1 MKQKIKMLLQGFLVA
16 FALTSEFHMPLQMAA
31 YESKLDYVIAS
42 IYELLGEYNFQFIL
56 MWIVGTTF
64 FYFFREKA
72 KPKKNTSI
80 LLAAFFALCLVFG
93 NSYFKTNTLVYVL
106 GSVVNFIKSIFAFA
120 GYYCLIYV
128 LIALVFDMFEKKTFV
143 DDTTHFFSKK
153 AFLKTFLILTVV
165 YGIVIL
171 ISYPGTLCWDVIGQI
186 EQVTKET
193 GYSTHHPLAH
203 TLLVGGLVKFGQ
215 VAFGSYEVGLFLYM
229 LVQMLLLVIA
239 LSSTVSVLA
248 GRGMK
253 FGYLLTLVLLYVITP
268 LYTNIVSVA
277 IKDVPYSAFL
287 VGYVIYY
294 VKLLEQPSKIQ
305 DKAFLCKFILLQIG
319 VVLSRNNGLPLVVL
333 CGIVAFI
340 YFYKKYSWKEKL
352 AYLFSAFLLSV
363 AISKLILFLFME
375 VTGAVKG
382 SSAEM
387 LSIPFQQT
395 ARYLQLYQNEISEE
409 EKEAIEKVLG
419 DVSVVA
425 TKYNPEISDDVK
437 ALFQKDAT
445 TKEILNYMVAWAKG
459 FMKHPGVYFEAFFI
473 HVYGWFTPSATNA
486 IRYETTYTEIAQTG
500 LFPNAQKLLLFVYRF
515 ANRISFL
522 GLLENIGAFVWG
534 LFFFTFYQRKKKNKC
549 FVYAT
554 LPLYV
559 SLLICMAS
567 PCFIYHPRY
576 AMPIIFSL
584 PFLYGYSLTAKKE
597 ERV

>member
-93 NSYFKTNTLVYVL
+93 NSYFKTNTSVYVL

-253 FGYLLTLVLLYVITP
+253 FGYFLTLVLLYVITP

-473 HVYGWFTPSATNA
+473 HVYGWFTPSTTNA